1 MALVSTLMAHFLDL
15 CSHGN
20 FFHLQ
25 DLELGCQFSWQIFPT
40 YYTRL
45 TITEDSGL
53 LVTCCANLSMAPFLC
68 LENMLPSHFGFVWN
82 PKSFVLTCWA
92 SHIPVVSS
100 KSPSTSAFSS
110 PSLPCYLPSY
120 HKDLCTGPTAD
131 LC

>member
-1 MALVSTLMAHFLDL
+1 MALVSTSMPHFLDL

-25 DLELGCQFSWQIFPT
+25 DLELGCQFSWLIFPT

-45 TITEDSGL
+45 TITEDSGP
-53 LVTCCANLSMAPFLC
+53 LVTWCSNPFMALYLEDILS
-68 LENMLPSHFGFVWN
+68 SHFGFVWN

-92 SHIPVVSS
+92 SHIPVVSP

-120 HKDLCTGPTAD
+120 HKDLCTGSTTD